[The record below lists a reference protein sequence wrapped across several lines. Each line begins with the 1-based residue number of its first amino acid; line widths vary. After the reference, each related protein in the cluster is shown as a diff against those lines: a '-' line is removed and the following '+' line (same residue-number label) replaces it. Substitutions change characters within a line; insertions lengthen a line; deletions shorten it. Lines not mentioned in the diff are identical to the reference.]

1 MMESEFTGASFSK
14 FLNEEK
20 LMGTKCK
27 GCGALFLPPRPI
39 CIKCHGREMEWVE
52 MKGKGKLVAFTSICV
67 GTSLMSR
74 EGCGRDN
81 PYCSGIVELE
91 EGVKISARILGV
103 NTQKPEEIK
112 IGTPLS
118 IEFVHKG
125 EEENKV
131 TFLAFKAN

>member
-1 MMESEFTGASFSK
+1 VEREFTGNSFNH

-20 LMGTKCK
+20 LMGTRCK
-27 GCGALFLPPRPI
+27 KCGALYLPPRPI
-39 CIKCHGREMEWVE
+39 CLKCYGREMEWVQ
-52 MKGKGKLVAFTSICV
+52 MKGKGKLFAFTSICV
-67 GTSLMSR
+67 GTTIMTR

-103 NTQKPEEIK
+103 DAKNPDKIK
-112 IGTPLS
+112 VGTPLS

-125 EEENKV
+125 EGESKA
-131 TFLAFKAN
+131 TFLAFRAN